1 MPARPLGESDCECV
15 HDGWLAQPVNALSS
29 LAYTAAGV
37 ALAVRARH
45 RRRPQRQQGDGPA
58 TVDLARPSD
67 DDGAPDWLGVYA
79 LVTAANGVGGL
90 AYHGPGGPFS
100 RWLHDAALLATEAV
114 VITVEV
120 AEANGTEIDRRH
132 ATVAAAAGAALAM
145 IPAISGPAQGA
156 LGLSAAAAD
165 VTAGIRGE
173 GQPRRAPL
181 AAIWITAAAVNA
193 TTRTGAPLCRP
204 GSALQGHAAWHAL
217 TALALWWWGRFT
229 PTSARQRHPPVA
241 TDIQPR

>member
-1 MPARPLGESDCECV
+1 MPARPLGGSDCECV

-37 ALAVRARH
+37 ALAVRG
-45 RRRPQRQQGDGPA
+45 RRRH
-58 TVDLARPSD
+58 ARPRD
-67 DDGAPDWLGVYA
+67 HEDIPDWLGVYA

-90 AYHGPGGPFS
+90 AYHGPGGPVS

-114 VITVEV
+114 VITVEA
-120 AEANGTEIDRRH
+120 AEATGSELNRH
-132 ATVAAAAGAALAM
+132 HVTVAAAAGAALAM
-145 IPAISGPAQGA
+145 IPAVSGPAQGA

-173 GQPRRAPL
+173 GHPRRAPL

>member
-1 MPARPLGESDCECV
+1 MPARPLGGSDCECV

-37 ALAVRARH
+37 ALAVRG
-45 RRRPQRQQGDGPA
+45 RRRH
-58 TVDLARPSD
+58 ARPSD
-67 DDGAPDWLGVYA
+67 HEDTPDWLGVYA

-90 AYHGPGGPFS
+90 AYHGPGGPVS

-114 VITVEV
+114 VITVEA
-120 AEANGTEIDRRH
+120 AEATGTELNRH
-132 ATVAAAAGAALAM
+132 HVTVAAAAGAALAM
-145 IPAISGPAQGA
+145 IPAVSGPAQGA
-156 LGLSAAAAD
+156 LGLSAAAA
-165 VTAGIRGE
+165 VTAGIRGQ

-241 TDIQPR
+241 TDIRPR